1 MKKNLLKHLLVFIA
15 LLLSYSL
22 TRAQSG
28 TLTFYKNTID
38 FVNLGTVVHDGE
50 NCVDIPNIQINI
62 FNANTEVEAANR
74 THIGSIVYAPKEQY
88 VGVEKNYLL
97 LLDVA
102 TGITLQGEPPHYLVI
117 TSTDG
122 NEFYFKGIRILDS
135 SGGLQ
140 PETKVEGFRN
150 GTQVASVILQMG
162 TVFEKNFDNTSFTSD
177 KFGNVDEIRISRVAN
192 DGYTGN
198 YGGFNDFVFGEP
210 ILPPFINVSAATLN
224 IAATV
229 NSKATFDIT
238 SNATWTVASNQTWL
252 TISDASGDGNKTIT
266 LTAAANP
273 TTSTRQATVTVK
285 STNLADKTVIV
296 TQAAG
301 TATATEQFP
310 FDTFRLYPNPA
321 AAGFTIESTETPAAL
336 TIHTLA
342 GSLVHKQTVRGKT
355 YVDISALQAGVYLVK
370 FNGKTVKLTKK

>member
-122 NEFYFKGIRILDS
+122 DEFYFKGIRILDS

-162 TVFEKNFDNTSFTSD
+162 GNFEKNFDNTSFTSD
-177 KFGNVDEIRISRVAN
+177 KFGNVDEIRISRVTN
-192 DGYTGN
+192 NEYTGN

-224 IAATV
+224 IAAAV

-252 TISDASGDGNKTIT
+252 TVSDASGDGNKTIT

-285 STNLADKTVIV
+285 STGLTDKTVTV

-301 TATATEQFP
+301 TATGIDHLASEGI
-310 FDTFRLYPNPA
+310 RLYPNPA
-321 AAGFTIESTETPAAL
+321 TNGFTIESDKIPTLL
-336 TIHTLA
+336 TVYNLT
-342 GSLVHKQTVRGKT
+342 GDLVHTQTVLGKT
-355 YVDISALQAGVYLVK
+355 YVDISALKAGLYMIK
-370 FNGKTVKLTKK
+370 INGKTIKLTKR